1 VNADHL
7 VTAPVPVVVDLRPAI
22 TARRATTAMRTETYD
37 AVTMSIVLMMLLDGD
52 DGEARTLLADSDLT
66 ADEITALGEA
76 GTRLGQLAP
85 QIVRGRRR

>member
-1 VNADHL
+1 MNADHL

-52 DGEARTLLADSDLT
+52 DGEARALLADSDLT
-66 ADEITALGEA
+66 VDEITALGEA